1 MILKKLIYILPLF
14 ISFGVL
20 SQQDFN
26 NFKTLNSVGKIPA
39 DFSSLTYQ
47 KIAEDLK
54 TDKGNLSKSQ
64 EKVFLQGIHYGID
77 DLLHSGMV
85 VYGDEISVYI
95 QMIANKLLENNSE
108 LKSNLRFYTLKSNE
122 SNAFSTDQG
131 IVFVTTG
138 LISQLTNEAQLAFV
152 LAHEIS
158 HYTEKHVVETFE
170 YQTKSRRDVSIRG
183 LSVYSKEKEF
193 EADRLGLKIYNAA
206 GYSKDEL
213 LPSFDVL
220 MYSYLPFDE
229 VEFPTN
235 YYTDNHIFIPEN
247 LFPTKKYEIK
257 AVDDYDDSQSSHPN
271 IKKRKE
277 QIETEMK
284 GYSNWGTNI
293 FVFGKSRFEYT
304 RNLCRFESVRSDI
317 LDANYADALYSIF
330 ILEKEYPKSI
340 YLKRMKAQAWLGLAQ
355 FKKNGNINQTVD
367 KNADLEGEIA
377 ALHFFI
383 KKISKDGLFT
393 LALRQIYDLKKAEG
407 NDKQINAIYN
417 YLLKELA
424 STTSFKIENYSKK
437 TFKEASIEFL
447 DKKNKI
453 TPASIDSI
461 TPKKSDSKYDK
472 IKSKKNIE
480 NPDNFDSTKFY
491 LFGIPDMLDD
501 TLFTKRFGNNKELFL
516 KQEKEREAFESLSY
530 KQQRAI
536 RKKDQKEELHIG
548 VDELIVVEP
557 MVFSY
562 KHGKLDLV
570 KSEKLKH
577 DFSQVIESS
586 ALDTDIKVYTIDRDN
601 LELKGTD
608 IFNERSALFS
618 FMQQVS
624 REDNFNI
631 FPVDYEL
638 LEEIKTNYGTSKVL
652 FTWVEHQYSPRIS
665 PSLVF
670 LSLFV
675 YPVLPIYIPLGIF
688 LGHDTEM
695 NVLIL
700 DIEKG
705 SIDVGS
711 NYYFKDTPRKLH
723 LGAHMSHI
731 FYELKAKKKA

>member
-1 MILKKLIYILPLF
+1 MTLTKLIYALPL
-14 ISFGVL
+14 IVSFGIF

-26 NFKTLNSVGKIPA
+26 NYKTLNSFGKIPA
-39 DFSSLTYQ
+39 DFSSLTYK
-47 KIAEDLK
+47 KIAEELK
-54 TDKGNLSKSQ
+54 TDKGNLTKTQ
-64 EKVFLQGIHYGID
+64 EKIFLQGIHYGID

-85 VYGDEISVYI
+85 IYGDEISEYI
-95 QMIANKLLENNSE
+95 RTIAVKILENKSDLIPR
-108 LKSNLRFYTLKSNE
+108 LKFYTLKSNE

-138 LISQLTNEAQLAFV
+138 LIAQLTSEAQLAFV

-158 HYTEKHVVETFE
+158 HFTEKHVVETFE
-170 YQTKSRRDVSIRG
+170 YQTKNSRDISIRG

-193 EADRLGLKIYNAA
+193 EADRLGLKLYYEA
-206 GYSKDEL
+206 GYSKEEL

-229 VEFPTN
+229 VEFPKN
-235 YYTDNHIFIPEN
+235 YYSDNHIFIPEN
-247 LFPTKKYEIK
+247 LFPTKKYEIE
-257 AVDDYDDSQSSHPN
+257 AVEDYDDSQSSHPN

-277 QIETEMK
+277 QIESEIK
-284 GYSNWGTNI
+284 SYSNWGQNV
-293 FVFGKSRFEYT
+293 FVFGKSKFEYI
-304 RNLCRFESVRSDI
+304 RNLCRFESVRTDI

-330 ILEKEYPKSI
+330 ILEKDYPKSL

-355 FKKNGNINQTVD
+355 FKKNGSINKTVD
-367 KNADLEGEIA
+367 KNSDLEGEIA
-377 ALHFFI
+377 TIHFFI

-393 LALRQIYDLKKAEG
+393 LALRQIYDLKKLES

-424 STTSFKIENYSKK
+424 SASSFKIENFSKK
-437 TFKEASIEFL
+437 TFEVASKEFL

-453 TPASIDSI
+453 TTNTVDSI
-461 TPKKSDSKYDK
+461 APKKSESKYDK
-472 IKSKKNIE
+472 IKSKKNVD

-491 LFGIPDMLDD
+491 LYGISDLLDD
-501 TLFTKRFGNNKELFL
+501 TVFTKRYGNYKEIFL
-516 KQEKEREAFESLSY
+516 EKEKEREAFESLTY

-536 RKKDQKEELHIG
+536 RNKNQKEELHIG

-562 KHGKLDLV
+562 RHGSVDLM

-586 ALDTDIKVYTIDRDN
+586 ALDSDIKVYTIDRDN
-601 LELKGTD
+601 LELKGTE

-624 REDNFNI
+624 EEDNFNI

-638 LEEIKTNYGTSKVL
+638 LEDVKTNYGTSKVL
-652 FTWVEHQYSPRIS
+652 FTWVEHQYTPRIS
-665 PSLVF
+665 SSIVL
-670 LSLFV
+670 LSIFI
-675 YPVLPIYIPLGIF
+675 YPVLPIYVPLGVF

-705 SIDVGS
+705 SIDIGT

-723 LGAHMSHI
+723 LGAHMFHI
-731 FYELKAKKKA
+731 FNDLKTKKKA